1 MSGMFVLE
9 SGTNKER
16 CEKSRRLMVDEQQE
30 RMYSNGMY
38 TVIKRTSEYGIC
50 YSVVRWGSVFFER
63 TFDSLI
69 RAVEWCDRRK
79 RGE

>member
-1 MSGMFVLE
+1 M
-9 SGTNKER
+9 
-16 CEKSRRLMVDEQQE
+16 DETQE
-30 RMYSNGMY
+30 RIYSNGMY
-38 TVIKRTSEYGIC
+38 TVVKRTSEYGVC

-63 TFDSLI
+63 TFGSLI